1 MVGDLL
7 TRDDIIRG
15 LRDLVAEAQATGATG
30 RIHLVGGAALA
41 LRYFERRTT
50 SDVDASI
57 APESELL
64 EAARTVAARNR
75 WDPDWLNTN
84 ATMFVPFAKDPDWET
99 LYEDERVVIRVAS
112 AEALLAMK
120 LNASRRGR
128 DDDDIERLMAICSV
142 LDIEAAEELFEEYFP
157 GEVIPDRG
165 QRLLADILAAGEP
178 EPAPIPPRPDLR
190 PNAER
195 GHQLGLGH

>member
-1 MVGDLL
+1 MAGDLL

-15 LRDLVAEAQATGATG
+15 LRDLVAEARNTGATG

-57 APESELL
+57 APERELL
-64 EAARTVAARNR
+64 AASRTVAARNG

-84 ATMFVPFAKDPDWET
+84 ASMFVPFAKDPEWET

-112 AEALLAMK
+112 PQALLAMK
-120 LNASRRGR
+120 LNAGRRGR
-128 DDDDIERLMAICSV
+128 DDDDIEALMAICGIA
-142 LDIEAAEELFEEYFP
+142 DADAAEDLFEEFYP

-165 QRLLADILAAGEP
+165 QRLLSDILAAGEP
-178 EPAPIPPRPDLR
+178 SGAPTPPRPDLN
-190 PNAER
+190 PGAA
-195 GHQLGLGH
+195 L

>member
-1 MVGDLL
+1 MAGDLL

-15 LRDLVAEAQATGATG
+15 LRDVVAEARRTGATG

-41 LRYFERRTT
+41 LRYFERRVT
-50 SDVDASI
+50 SDVDASM
-57 APESELL
+57 APESDLL
-64 EAARTVAARNR
+64 KAARTVATRNG

-84 ATMFVPFAKDPDWET
+84 ATMFVPFAKDPEWET

-112 AEALLAMK
+112 PQALLAMK

-128 DDDDIERLMAICSV
+128 DEDDIERLMAICGV
-142 LDIEAAEELFEEYFP
+142 LDAEAAEELFEEYFP

-165 QRLLADILAAGEP
+165 QRLLADILADGKP
-178 EPAPIPPRPDLR
+178 TSAPLPPQPDFRPDT
-190 PNAER
+190 EQ
-195 GHQLGLGH
+195 G